1 MHTEALCGRAVMQ
14 RRRLDNRWL
23 HTGFAVSLYSG
34 ECEGCRL
41 DIDAPQPCWFSM
53 WRGHESDGAEFA
65 LPKSASLSY
74 NEAARLMDGG
84 AAVRQ
89 MAKEENGQA

>member
-1 MHTEALCGRAVMQ
+1 
-14 RRRLDNRWL
+14 
-23 HTGFAVSLYSG
+23 
-34 ECEGCRL
+34 
-41 DIDAPQPCWFSM
+41 M